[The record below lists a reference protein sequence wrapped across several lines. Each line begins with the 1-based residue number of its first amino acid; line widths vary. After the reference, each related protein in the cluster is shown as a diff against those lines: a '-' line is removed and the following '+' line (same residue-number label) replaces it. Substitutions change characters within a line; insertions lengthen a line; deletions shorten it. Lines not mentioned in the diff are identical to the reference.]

1 MHVRL
6 GDLLVERGAITIAQQ
21 NEILEAQ
28 LTRTRPFG
36 VLAEEMFGVSP
47 HIIEDTW
54 AAQYATLATR
64 RDPRISAINPDVLG
78 LIERRQAWQFGVIPF
93 AVHPEG
99 LELVT
104 APGSLAR
111 AMRFC
116 GWRLTQPSFFSV
128 CDPEVLPIALEI
140 HYPIAGLDQHFITSV
155 MGNLAKA
162 G

>member
-6 GDLLVERGAITIAQQ
+6 GDLLVERGAITAAQQ

-28 LTRTRPFG
+28 LTRIRPFG

-47 HIIEDTW
+47 HVIEDTW
-54 AAQYATLATR
+54 AAQYATVATK
-64 RDPRISAINPDVLG
+64 RDPRVTPIDNEVLE
-78 LIERRQAWQFGVIPF
+78 LIDRRQAWQFGVVPF
-93 AVHPEG
+93 AVHDEG

-104 APGSLAR
+104 TAGSLAR

-116 GWRLTQPSFFSV
+116 GWRLTQPSFFSI
-128 CDPEVLPIALEI
+128 CETEVLPIALEI

-155 MGNLAKA
+155 MGSLARA

>member
-6 GDLLVERGAITIAQQ
+6 GDLLVERGAITAAQQ

-28 LTRTRPFG
+28 LTRIRPFG

-47 HIIEDTW
+47 HVIEDTW
-54 AAQYATLATR
+54 AAQYATVATK
-64 RDPRISAINPDVLG
+64 RDPRVTPIDNEVLE
-78 LIERRQAWQFGVIPF
+78 LIDRRQAWQFGVVPF
-93 AVHPEG
+93 AVHDEG

-104 APGSLAR
+104 TAGSLAR

-116 GWRLTQPSFFSV
+116 GWRLTQPSFFSI
-128 CDPEVLPIALEI
+128 CEPGVLPIALEI
-140 HYPIAGLDQHFITSV
+140 HYPIAGLDQHFITTV